1 MYILKVF
8 KYTQINNLN
17 FQQSE
22 NIKVLIIY
30 LIINIRKEKQLFSLL
45 NKVKFLTIKLNET
58 DQKWV
63 LSVSLSIS
71 VSVCPSFFLPVFW
84 MKGLWENSTI
94 HLLRD
99 IKLFQNKSWIQKKY

>member
-58 DQKWV
+58 DQK
-63 LSVSLSIS
+63 
-71 VSVCPSFFLPVFW
+71 
-84 MKGLWENSTI
+84 
-94 HLLRD
+94 
-99 IKLFQNKSWIQKKY
+99 